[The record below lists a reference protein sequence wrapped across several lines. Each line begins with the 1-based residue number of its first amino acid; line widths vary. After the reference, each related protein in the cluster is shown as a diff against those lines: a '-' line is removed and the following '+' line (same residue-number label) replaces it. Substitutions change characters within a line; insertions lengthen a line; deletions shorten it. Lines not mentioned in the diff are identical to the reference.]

1 MKTAFI
7 IDPKDNVAIA
17 TDDIEKSD
25 VVEIN
30 GVKIESLSEIP
41 KGHKIATKEISNN
54 DYVIKY
60 GVPIG
65 RAVGDIKV
73 GEYVHVQNL
82 EDITE
87 ELCNE
92 YIKKFMKEA

>member
-73 GEYVHVQNL
+73 GEYVHVHNL